1 MYEGDNEWD
10 DFLRGYSRYGD
21 ESLRYGPVDEG
32 LNSTIVRLSPTE
44 LIVQG
49 GTRVVGPA
57 HLNDHYFG
65 PKKTEDVS
73 GPQHLKD
80 FYFGK
85 GGKGR

>member
-1 MYEGDNEWD
+1 MMGFKDKDWEDYQS
-10 DFLRGYSRYGD
+10 GYSSYGD
-21 ESLRYGPVDEG
+21 ESLRYGRVDEG
-32 LNSTIVRLSPTE
+32 VDSNVIRLSPTE

-49 GTRVVGPA
+49 GTKVVGPA

-65 PKKTEDVS
+65 KKETEHFT

-85 GGKGR
+85 RR